1 MKKARVINNVAVDVV
16 VSDPAE
22 FFHPNIATQFEL
34 VPDEVEAGW
43 LRDAATGAWLAP
55 EPVELQPETPAAF
68 PKVSPVEFK
77 LLFTAQER
85 VAIKAERGN
94 DLMIDDFFGIIEDP
108 RFLKQAD
115 RFKNASALIAEL
127 DAAFAARD
135 RAEWRQILT
144 DAGLVFEIVA
154 SAQDCAVDQQAIDAG
169 VLVPFEDG
177 SLMTVSSALHVD
189 GQEKVAPRKAPT
201 LGQHTDEVLRE
212 AGYDDSEIARLR
224 GGKAVV

>member
-85 VAIKAERGN
+85 VAIKAARQTDPVIE
-94 DLMIDDFFGIIEDP
+94 DFFSIVEDP
-108 RFLKQAD
+108 RLTHV
-115 RFKNASALIAEL
+115 NLALQSTQ
-127 DAAFAARD
+127 DALTYLEVNGFITTER
-135 RAEWRQILT
+135 RQEIL
-144 DAGLVFEIVA
+144 AGQV
-154 SAQDCAVDQQAIDAG
+154 Q
-169 VLVPFEDG
+169 
-177 SLMTVSSALHVD
+177 
-189 GQEKVAPRKAPT
+189 
-201 LGQHTDEVLRE
+201 
-212 AGYDDSEIARLR
+212 
-224 GGKAVV
+224 

>member
-55 EPVELQPETPAAF
+55 EPVELQPEPPAAF

-85 VAIKAERGN
+85 VAIKAARAT
-94 DLMIDDFFGIIEDP
+94 DPAIDDFFGIIEDP
-108 RFLKQAD
+108 RLTHVNLGLQSTQDALAYLEAKGLITTD
-115 RFKNASALIAEL
+115 R
-127 DAAFAARD
+127 RV
-135 RAEWRQILT
+135 QIL
-144 DAGLVFEIVA
+144 AGQV
-154 SAQDCAVDQQAIDAG
+154 Q
-169 VLVPFEDG
+169 
-177 SLMTVSSALHVD
+177 
-189 GQEKVAPRKAPT
+189 
-201 LGQHTDEVLRE
+201 
-212 AGYDDSEIARLR
+212 
-224 GGKAVV
+224 